1 MGKVGRIALAVAG
14 IAVAFV
20 PGLGTAISSAIY
32 GGLAGGAVGG
42 MAAAALTFGQVV
54 SGGLALYGVSTAF
67 SLAASI
73 FTSGPPKPEPATR
86 QERQPTPL
94 RLYMAGT
101 RRSYG
106 ALVTFEG
113 KS

>member
-1 MGKVGRIALAVAG
+1 MGKVGRVVLAVAG
-14 IAVAFV
+14 VAVALV

-54 SGGLALYGVSTAF
+54 AGGLALYGVSTAF
-67 SLAASI
+67 GLVASI

-94 RLYMAGT
+94 RFYIAGA
-101 RRSYG
+101 RRGYG
-106 ALVTFEG
+106 SLVRRH
-113 KS
+113 